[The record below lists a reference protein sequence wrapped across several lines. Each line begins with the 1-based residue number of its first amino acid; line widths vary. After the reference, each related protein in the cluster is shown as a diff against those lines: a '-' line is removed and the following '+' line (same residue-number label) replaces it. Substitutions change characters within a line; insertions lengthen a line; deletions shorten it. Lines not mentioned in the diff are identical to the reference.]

1 MRIYL
6 LLAHPDS
13 VSFNGALADA
23 YAEAALA
30 AGHEV
35 RRQNIGELTFDPIL
49 WKGYREI
56 QALEPDLIAAQE
68 NIRWCERWV
77 IFYPV
82 WWGSVPGLL
91 KGFFDRV
98 LCADFAYK
106 YHEKDPFW
114 DKLLKGRSAHVVTT
128 SDAPTL
134 WLWLQYRNSD
144 VNAVRRGTLE
154 FCGFSPVRV
163 TRIDRVKYLTGEQ
176 LRQHLGRMK
185 P

>member
-13 VSFNGALADA
+13 ESFNGALADA

-30 AGHEV
+30 AGHEI
-35 RRQNIGELTFDPIL
+35 RRQNIGELTFDPVL
-49 WKGYREI
+49 WKGYREV
-56 QALEPDLIAAQE
+56 QPLEPNLVAAQE
-68 NIRWCERWV
+68 NLRWCERWV

-82 WWGSVPGLL
+82 WWDSVPALL

-98 LCADFAYK
+98 LNANFGYK
-106 YHEKDPFW
+106 YHERGPFW
-114 DKLLKGRSAHVVTT
+114 DKLLKGRSAHIVAT
-128 SDAPTL
+128 SDAPT
-134 WLWLQYRNSD
+134 LWLQYRNSD

-154 FCGFSPVRV
+154 FCGFFPVRV
-163 TRIDRVKYLTGEQ
+163 TRIDRVKYLTDEQ
-176 LRQHLGRMK
+176 RMRQLGRMR